1 MPVLDYDYDYYEY
14 RNGKKVNKS
23 FNRKSVTFESNS
35 SFSTVK
41 NRQSNAQST
50 RQLSRQVTRQSVT
63 QLARKQTRQLTK
75 EPVRETARQSTRQS
89 TREQVRNAM
98 AYNEP
103 RKRTSKG
110 RKDELE
116 IPTMVSAK
124 KQVTPK
130 RQVTSRKQTM
140 QKPVEMKL
148 KKPQQSASQKKKAKE
163 KLITRI
169 KNILYL
175 CCGFVVAFFICY
187 RYSLINEKFNEL
199 EKTKKE
205 LETAQT
211 VNEQIQA
218 DIDSQTDLSYIENY
232 ARYQLGMQKPS
243 NSQIVYVNMEK
254 QDRILTPVVVEED
267 TDKSWFEQLYEEI
280 SKFFK

>member
-1 MPVLDYDYDYYEY
+1 MSVLDYDYDYYEY

-35 SFSTVK
+35 SFSTAK
-41 NRQSNAQST
+41 NRQSNVQSSRQSNAQSSRQSNT
-50 RQLSRQVTRQSVT
+50 QSARQLSRQV
-63 QLARKQTRQLTK
+63 
-75 EPVRETARQSTRQS
+75 TRQS